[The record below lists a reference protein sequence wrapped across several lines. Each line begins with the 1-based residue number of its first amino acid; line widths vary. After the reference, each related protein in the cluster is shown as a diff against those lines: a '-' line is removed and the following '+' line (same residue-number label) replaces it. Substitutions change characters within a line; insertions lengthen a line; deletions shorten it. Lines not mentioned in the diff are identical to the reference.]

1 MHMKTLVK
9 GVNYAQGICFEYAV
23 SKSRRT
29 EIGEQPYS
37 NREREKIKEMLV
49 PVVKDM
55 VQKQLKEQQEYYK
68 ARPSQAAKHIQQFF
82 GAGNIEKTLA
92 PTVSVWVYEQ
102 IEERLRFEWV
112 RKGR

>member
-1 MHMKTLVK
+1 MKTLVK
-9 GVNYAQGICFEYAV
+9 GVNYAPGICFEYAV

-29 EIGEQPYS
+29 EVGENS
-37 NREREKIKEMLV
+37 GREREKIKEMLV

-55 VQKQLKEQQEYYK
+55 VQKQLREQQEYYK
-68 ARPSQAAKHIQQFF
+68 TRPSQAAKHIQQFF
-82 GAGNIEKTLA
+82 GAGNIERTLA